1 MNFQKVTLMAF
12 FIDYRKDITFQNL
25 RIIEFNFLVKLNEE
39 GEQVVI
45 INIILM
51 NWQMHMC
58 SDIDIFITLGNKVQK
73 SYTYILYTCNLE

>member
-25 RIIEFNFLVKLNEE
+25 RIIEFNFLVKSNEE

-51 NWQMHMC
+51 NW
-58 SDIDIFITLGNKVQK
+58 
-73 SYTYILYTCNLE
+73 